1 MGAPRL
7 ALPKF
12 IDSGSFPF
20 ANGARRLW
28 KWFLKAECQ
37 NKVSL
42 LRQMSEAASS
52 PTGLQVCLCAHL
64 FICKFFIHI
73 IFKKIFIEHCYR

>member
-1 MGAPRL
+1 MGAPLL

-28 KWFLKAECQ
+28 KWILKAECQ

-42 LRQMSEAASS
+42 LRQMSQAVSS
-52 PTGLQVCLCAHL
+52 PASLQVCLCAHFL
-64 FICKFFIHI
+64 FADSSFT
-73 IFKKIFIEHCYR
+73 